1 MLETSGVRFAVPLA
15 SGFMPFNRG
24 QCRLH
29 EIPHRHRSVSLRSKF
44 IVKLAKLT
52 ALFAISVV
60 AFGAGDSVVL
70 DTMSQELQRNFDAL
84 KKADTPPYF
93 MAYEITDLNTRVVGA
108 TLGVLSATQNSHNRY
123 LDVTVRVGDPGMD
136 NYRRARGEQIQFTS
150 AAPVTIEDVPGAL
163 RQRMWLETD
172 RVYRASADR
181 LVRIKTG
188 QQVKAADRD
197 QSADFSKEESYV
209 HTEALSEP
217 VWDEAKWEQ
226 SARDWSR
233 DFRNYPDLLSSNVSI
248 SIQQDDRY
256 FANTEGTK
264 IQQGRGYARIIIS
277 ASAKAKDGMDV
288 SDFDSFEAFDT
299 VGLPAGDKVHHA
311 IKKVAEHV
319 EALLKA
325 PVAEPFVGPA
335 ILSGRAAGV
344 FFHEIFGH
352 RIEGHRQKDEAEG
365 QTFTQKVGEKI
376 LPDFLS
382 VVFDPTLK
390 SMAGVDLN
398 GYYEYDDEGVRAR
411 PVVSVDHGVLKNF
424 LMSRS
429 PIDGFDHS
437 NGHGRRQPGFEIV
450 SRQSNLIVSSTKSVS
465 DTQLKQMLVDEIR
478 RQNKPYGIFFDNIT
492 NGFTTTQRGGLQA
505 FSVVPVIVYKV
516 FADGRPDE
524 LIRGAD
530 IVGTPLASFAK
541 ILATSD
547 KAEVFNGY
555 CGAESGSVP
564 VSAVSPAILIS
575 EIEVEKKQQGQDLAP
590 LLPSPL
596 FSVRA
601 TP

>member
-1 MLETSGVRFAVPLA
+1 M
-15 SGFMPFNRG
+15 
-24 QCRLH
+24 
-29 EIPHRHRSVSLRSKF
+29 
-44 IVKLAKLT
+44 
-52 ALFAISVV
+52 
-60 AFGAGDSVVL
+60 L

-84 KKADTPPYF
+84 KKAETPPYF
-93 MAYEITDLNTRVVGA
+93 MAYEITDLNTRVVSA
-108 TLGVLSATQNSHNRY
+108 TLGVLDGTQNSHNRY
-123 LDVTVRVGDPGMD
+123 LDVTVRVGDPAMD
-136 NYRRARGEQIQFTS
+136 NYRRAPGEQIQFTS

-163 RQRMWLETD
+163 KQRMWLETD

-181 LVRIKTG
+181 LIRIKTG

-197 QSADFSKEESYV
+197 QSADFSREESYV
-209 HTEALSEP
+209 HTEALSAP
-217 VWDEAKWEQ
+217 VWDESKWEQ

-233 DFRNYPDLLSSNVSI
+233 DFRSYPNLLSSSVSVSI
-248 SIQQDDRY
+248 QTDNRY

-277 ASAKAKDGMDV
+277 AGAKAKDGMDV
-288 SDFDSFEAFDT
+288 SDFDSFEAFATD
-299 VGLPAGDKVHHA
+299 GLPSPDKVHAA
-311 IKKVAEHV
+311 IRKVAEHV
-319 EALLKA
+319 ESLLNA

-352 RIEGHRQKDEAEG
+352 RIEGHRQKDESEG

-382 VVFDPTLK
+382 VTFDATLK
-390 SMAGVDLN
+390 SVGGVDLN
-398 GYYEYDDEGVRAR
+398 GYYEYDDEGVKAR

-437 NGHGRRQPGFEIV
+437 NGHGRRQPGREIV
-450 SRQSNLIVSSTKSVS
+450 SRQSNLIVSSTNAVS
-465 DTQLKQMLVDEIR
+465 DARLKQMLVEEIK
-478 RQNKPYGIFFDNIT
+478 RQHKPYGIFFDNIT

-516 FADGRPDE
+516 YADGRPDE

-575 EIEVEKKQQGQDLAP
+575 EIEVQKKQQGQDLAP

-596 FSVRA
+596 SA
-601 TP
+601 KALQ